1 MRITAGYSHVEVSP
15 LQRTL
20 NMKGSRK
27 RTRTLLCSLPVN
39 GATLPCANNR
49 RLSARRRVH
58 PFMCSL
64 GSGLP
69 RAMCGKQCTNN
80 RRLFAH
86 RPDPGAMCEQPPVIR
101 TSKGLTQ
108 GLAHERVGPRGPCA
122 NNRRLFAHESV
133 GPRGPCANNR
143 RLFAHERVGPRGPC
157 ANNRRLF
164 AHYTVG
170 PSGAMCEQPLVIIRT

>member
-49 RLSARRRVH
+49 RLFARRRVH

-122 NNRRLFAHESV
+122 NNRRLFAHE
-133 GPRGPCANNR
+133 R
-143 RLFAHERVGPRGPC
+143 
-157 ANNRRLF
+157 
-164 AHYTVG
+164 VG
-170 PSGAMCEQPLVIIRT
+170 PSGAMCEQPPVIRTCGARTQRGHVRTTAGYSHMKGSDPAWPCANNRR